1 VKLPELLN
9 TARLYFN
16 LDLSQYFNEA
26 GFDSPAYLKAL
37 SFEALEAFD
46 SETFFDLMNNFIAE
60 INKGYIE
67 DEPQEPRKR
76 TKNRTYYQL
85 IIDTIYLLTKI
96 KIDYQ
101 NLTYQDASYLLYAHN
116 REEIIKAIYKL
127 YKYVD
132 NKKDSSSVS
141 EYDMLRVDTK
151 NLEEMTVSQM
161 QKLHDNWKV
170 KIRTR
175 NVR

>member
-1 VKLPELLN
+1 MKLPELLN

-37 SFEALEAFD
+37 SYDALEAFD

-67 DEPQEPRKR
+67 DEPQEARKR

-85 IIDTIYLLTKI
+85 IIDTIYLLTQI
-96 KIDYQ
+96 KIEYKD
-101 NLTYQDASYLLYAHN
+101 LTYQDASYLLYSH
-116 REEIIKAIYKL
+116 RRSELTKAIYGIKNNL
-127 YKYVD
+127 
-132 NKKDSSSVS
+132 KDSQ
-141 EYDMLRVDTK
+141 EIIMHEVDTK
-151 NLEEMTVSQM
+151 NLDEMTVSQM
-161 QKLHDNWKV
+161 QKLYDNWDKHLR
-170 KIRTR
+170 KPNGR
-175 NVR
+175 

>member
-1 VKLPELLN
+1 MKLPELLN

-16 LDLSQYFNEA
+16 LDLSQYINEA
-26 GFDSPAYLKAL
+26 GFDSPAYLKTL

-101 NLTYQDASYLLYAHN
+101 NLTYQDASYLIYSN
-116 REEIIKAIYKL
+116 SRDIITQNIYNLKSQF
-127 YKYVD
+127 KD
-132 NKKDSSSVS
+132 NNDHVMF
-141 EYDMLRVDTK
+141 EVDTK
-151 NLEEMTVSQM
+151 NLDEMTVSQM
-161 QKLHDNWKV
+161 RKLYDNWDKYL
-170 KIRTR
+170 RTR